1 MPYVANLARV
11 TGAVAL
17 ALGVAANSSAAG
29 LAWTDSILDNPDVL
43 TQSFSIDSLQQQRV
57 SLFDNAFL
65 ASFDALA
72 VAITRTGG
80 ATVATL
86 LSPGSTTFT
95 PTSTGSYTAVVFGD
109 PGTFGGRSVSTF
121 GVTVA
126 VVPEAETW
134 AMMLIGMGLVGW
146 QLRRKA
152 KASAA
157 TRFV

>member
-1 MPYVANLARV
+1 MPYVANLGRV
-11 TGAVAL
+11 AGAVAL
-17 ALGVAANSSAAG
+17 ALGLSANSNAAG
-29 LAWTDSILDNPDVL
+29 LEWTDSILDNASVL
-43 TQSFSIDSLQQQRV
+43 TRAFSIDSLTQQRV
-57 SLFDNAFL
+57 SLFDNNFL
-65 ASFDALA
+65 ASFDFLS

-80 ATVATL
+80 GTVATL
-86 LSPGSTTFT
+86 LAPGNTTFT
-95 PTSTGSYTAVVFGD
+95 PTSVGSYTAVVFGD
-109 PGTFGGRSVSTF
+109 AGTFAGRSVSTF

-126 VVPEAETW
+126 AVPEAETW